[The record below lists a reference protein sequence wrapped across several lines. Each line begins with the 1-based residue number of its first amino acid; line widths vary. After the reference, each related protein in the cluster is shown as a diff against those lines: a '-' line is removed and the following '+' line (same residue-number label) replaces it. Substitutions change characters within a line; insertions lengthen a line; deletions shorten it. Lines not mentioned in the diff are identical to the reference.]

1 MRDWI
6 EISGWTL
13 LHFVWEGA
21 LLGLAVAGVLWLCRR
36 RSSNARY
43 AIACGGLAV
52 LLAAPMVTA
61 TVLWQAGRTS
71 EPFERADR
79 AAARELGNVSTV
91 DHALVVRDSMD
102 AVHARLA
109 AALPAVV
116 AIWLAGVSLLLVRMG
131 GGLWRVHRL
140 HEAGLA
146 APVSRWQAVAAR
158 LASRVGLV
166 DAVRVVESRLVGTP
180 TVVGWMRPI
189 VLLPVAALANLTS
202 GQIEA
207 ILAHELAHIRR
218 HDYLVNLL
226 QSLGE
231 TVLFYHPAVWWV
243 SGRIR
248 TEREHCCDDVA
259 VLVSGDRVSYAS
271 ALAVL
276 EEWRDGAVAPALG
289 AGDGP
294 LNERVRRI
302 LDRPYDAR
310 PGLRRRVVAWALALL
325 LCAGIGA
332 AAWPRHSE
340 GHARAAGTGAVQS
353 TQAPGSAAAAVWHVS
368 ETEHFEIR
376 YGAALADDI
385 DRVET
390 AAEQAYRRVSGL
402 LAEDLLFR
410 TPLTLFGTREEFE
423 RHRLPEV
430 RIFRGRSRTLS
441 PEAEMLRNRIVVVQP
456 EAEMLRNRIVVVQ
469 PVLRNRIVVLV
480 QEWGDDLV
488 QRLAHELTHVFAFE
502 AIPRSESGGRV
513 PLWFDEGL
521 ADYAAGTWSDTDQAI
536 LRGLVASGDLPVMST
551 AEGHAGFE
559 NPRVVYALGH
569 AAFDFVAAEWGQAA
583 VGAFMH
589 AFEPEGPTA
598 APFQD
603 ALGMT
608 PGAFDAA
615 FADYLRSRF
624 GPIR

>member
-6 EISGWTL
+6 EIPGWTL
-13 LHFVWEGA
+13 LHFVWQGA

-43 AIACGGLAV
+43 AVACCGLAV

-61 TVLWQAGRTS
+61 TVLWQAERTS

-79 AAARELGNVSTV
+79 AAARELGNSSTV
-91 DHALVVRDSMD
+91 DNPLVVRDSVD
-102 AVHARLA
+102 AVYARLA

-146 APVSRWQAVAAR
+146 APVSRWHEAAAR
-158 LASRVGLV
+158 LAARLGLV

-180 TVVGWMRPI
+180 TVIGWMRPI
-189 VLLPVAALANLTS
+189 VLLPVAALANLTP

-259 VLVSGDRVSYAS
+259 VRVSGDRVGYAS
-271 ALAVL
+271 ALATL
-276 EEWRDGAVAPALG
+276 EEWREGAVAPALG
-289 AGDGP
+289 AGDGI
-294 LNERVRRI
+294 LDGRIRRI
-302 LDRPYDAR
+302 LDRPCDAR
-310 PGLRRRVVAWALALL
+310 PGLHRRVAAWALALL

-332 AAWPRHSE
+332 AVWPRH
-340 GHARAAGTGAVQS
+340 GVAHATRAAGTGAEQR
-353 TQAPGSAAAAVWHVS
+353 TQAPGSAAAVEWQVS
-368 ETEHFEIR
+368 ETEHFEIY
-376 YGAALADDI
+376 YGAPLADDV
-385 DRVET
+385 DRVEA

-402 LAEDLLFR
+402 LAEDLLFM
-410 TPLTLFGTREEFE
+410 TPLILFGTREEFE
-423 RHRLPEV
+423 RQ
-430 RIFRGRSRTLS
+430 G
-441 PEAEMLRNRIVVVQP
+441 VVP
-456 EAEMLRNRIVVVQ
+456 GADLTGISSFSE
-469 PVLRNRIVVLV
+469 PVRNRIVVLV
-480 QEWGDDLV
+480 EEWGDDLV
-488 QRLAHELTHVFAFE
+488 QRLAHELTHVFAFQ
-502 AIPRSESGGRV
+502 AIPRSGEVRVGV

-521 ADYAAGTWSDTDQAI
+521 ADYAAGTWSDTDLAI
-536 LRGLVASGDLPVMST
+536 LRSLVASGNLPPLSTVDSLVWFPDL
-551 AEGHAGFE
+551 
-559 NPRVVYALGH
+559 RVVYALGH

-589 AFEPEGPTA
+589 AFGPEARTA
-598 APFQD
+598 APFRD

-608 PGAFDAA
+608 PGTFDAA